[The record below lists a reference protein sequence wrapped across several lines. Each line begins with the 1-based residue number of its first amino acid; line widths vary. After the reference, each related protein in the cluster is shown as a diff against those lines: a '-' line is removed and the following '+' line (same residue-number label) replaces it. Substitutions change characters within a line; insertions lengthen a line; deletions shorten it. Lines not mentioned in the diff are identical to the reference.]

1 MKQLNRLLFAAGVV
15 VCVLAGVLAFLLLN
29 PPGAETQS
37 YVFSDRAATDI
48 DRVQITNAQGSFQ
61 VTAQD
66 GGYLI
71 DDIPSEL
78 IDIDRFIEFMVACS
92 DVRALQRV
100 DTGAHALAD
109 FGLEEPAATVE
120 VTYTDGGALTLQLG
134 AQEPL
139 SGDYYCSVGDG
150 AAVYLLAAET
160 AENYLIVKQSLIS
173 FYVTPPL
180 EVSSALSALQDV
192 TFSGGPLDRPVT
204 IESVSAGDEE
214 VRTLA
219 RSFGAA
225 THIVRG
231 AGVYELDQTYG
242 LTVLEPLCGMTAQ
255 AIVAYGLSA
264 QQEDE
269 MFAEPYMQVAFD
281 YKNGGDTAEH
291 FVVRFLPAAEDGS
304 LFYAN
309 AQGSGVV
316 YVIERKAFFD
326 ISYEKLLLRWF
337 LSPLLMDVTG
347 VTVVDGA
354 RTYAFVVDNTD
365 AKNPV
370 VTLDG
375 APLDVELF
383 RSFFRL
389 LGSAANDGTYLGE
402 QPAPEGTAAMTI
414 TYHYG
419 GGKADDVM
427 ALYPGE
433 SRRVNVYV
441 NGVCEFAM
449 RDAFVQRVQE
459 ALSALEAGESF
470 DINW

>member
-1 MKQLNRLLFAAGVV
+1 MDTTFLDNIYSGTTGYVYLWTPQKKLSYPFAVSQTADMLDKAAALTAQHLDVFYSLGVMRSPLKSIRYRAKQEEIYQLSTFWA
-15 VCVLAGVLAFLLLN
+15 
-29 PPGAETQS
+29 
-37 YVFSDRAATDI
+37 DI
-48 DRVQITNAQGSFQ
+48 DIADAASHAKGN
-61 VTAQD
+61 
-66 GGYLI
+66 LPP
-71 DDIPSEL
+71 DI
-78 IDIDRFIEFMVACS
+78 
-92 DVRALQRV
+92 
-100 DTGAHALAD
+100 
-109 FGLEEPAATVE
+109 
-120 VTYTDGGALTLQLG
+120 
-134 AQEPL
+134 
-139 SGDYYCSVGDG
+139 
-150 AAVYLLAAET
+150 
-160 AENYLIVKQSLIS
+160 
-173 FYVTPPL
+173 
-180 EVSSALSALQDV
+180 SSALSLIPDNLPPSV
-192 TFSGGPLDRPVT
+192 VVSSGHGLHVYWLLDRPVT
-204 IESVSAGDEE
+204 IESVAAGDEE

-242 LTVLEPLCGMTAQ
+242 LTVLEPLCGLTAQ

-291 FVVRFLPAAEDGS
+291 FVLRFLPAAEDGS

-354 RTYAFVVDNTD
+354 RTYAFAVDNTD

-383 RSFFRL
+383 RSFYQL

-419 GGKADDVM
+419 DGKADDVM